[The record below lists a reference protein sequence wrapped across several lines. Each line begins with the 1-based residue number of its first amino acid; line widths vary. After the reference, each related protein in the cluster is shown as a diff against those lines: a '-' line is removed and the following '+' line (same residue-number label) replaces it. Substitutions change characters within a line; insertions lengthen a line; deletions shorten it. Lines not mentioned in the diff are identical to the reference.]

1 MGGRAKS
8 AIAALFLALTIA
20 DAVVMQQPGPQS
32 KAQAAS
38 ESQASSSAAAVGKPA
53 PDFTLTDTNG
63 KAHSLSQYKGK
74 LVVLEWVNFDCP
86 FVKKHY
92 GSGNMQKLQEK
103 YTKKGVEWLSIN
115 SSAPGRQ
122 GNYPAAKLNELLKS
136 HNSHASAYL
145 VDESGKVGHM
155 YGATATPHMFVI
167 NKVGTLVYAGA
178 IDDKNSADEADIG
191 SAKNYVNAALEEVLA
206 GKPVTT
212 AQTQA
217 YGCSVKYQK

>member
-1 MGGRAKS
+1 MGGKAKS

-20 DAVVMQQPGPQS
+20 DAVVIQQQSPQN
-32 KAQAAS
+32 KAGAAS
-38 ESQASSSAAAVGKPA
+38 ETVAQSTVAAIGKPA
-53 PDFTLTDTNG
+53 PDFTLTDTTG

-115 SSAPGRQ
+115 SSAAGRQ
-122 GNYPAAKLNELLKS
+122 GNYPPAKLNELLKS
-136 HNSHASAYL
+136 HSSHASAYL
-145 VDESGKVGHM
+145 IDESGKVGHM

-167 NKVGTLVYAGA
+167 NQAGTLVYAGA
-178 IDDKNSADEADIG
+178 IDDRNSADEADIS
-191 SAKNYVNAALEEVLA
+191 SAKNYVAAALEQVLA